1 MRALSVPLLSLLSI
15 VPLLHYPF
23 TAAQALPLTLLC
35 NTADLISACTA
46 KPLLV
51 SCPATGSASQS
62 VTMAGFDGTDY
73 GDGDNS
79 PTTDATG
86 PACFCQCRCLT
97 PTDAQN
103 ARERR
108 IGGQET
114 APVDGDGAVQE
125 LDAGFSDDESDD
137 DEGGGSGTSA
147 DESDGDEGGE
157 VPAPAV
163 AQGGSMTTVASSASV
178 ATSTTASAT
187 TTTSAVV
194 EQLGPHAGSEGSN
207 PIAL

>member
-1 MRALSVPLLSLLSI
+1 
-15 VPLLHYPF
+15 
-23 TAAQALPLTLLC
+23 
-35 NTADLISACTA
+35 
-46 KPLLV
+46 
-51 SCPATGSASQS
+51 
-62 VTMAGFDGTDY
+62 MAGFDGTDY

-125 LDAGFSDDESDD
+125 LDAGFSDDELDD
-137 DEGGGSGTSA
+137 DEGGGSGTSADESDGDEGGGSSTSADESDGDEGGGSSTSA

-178 ATSTTASAT
+178 GPLP
-187 TTTSAVV
+187 TSAFP
-194 EQLGPHAGSEGSN
+194 LFICSPRSSDSEGLLRGS
-207 PIAL
+207 ALMVMSRWLRVRLHQRRRRLRR